1 MSMKVMAGEDAVGVV
16 AVTVVVVVV
25 VKVEVVVVMVM
36 MLLLVVVI
44 VMTFVCAHLLVLGGL
59 QGGLDGPLV
68 VLQLVALHLVQPQVE
83 ERLGAQRH
91 HHQPGQ
97 DQVE

>member
-1 MSMKVMAGEDAVGVV
+1 M
-16 AVTVVVVVV
+16 VVVVV

-44 VMTFVCAHLLVLGGL
+44 VMTVVCAHLLVLGGL

-68 VLQLVALHLVQPQVE
+68 VLQLMPLHLVQPQIE
-83 ERLGAQRH
+83 QGLCAQ
-91 HHQPGQ
+91 
-97 DQVE
+97 